1 MADETDVQG
10 WSRLLFLVCERMER
24 LGISAEEALSR
35 ESDRMVECFL
45 EMQHSEKP
53 TEGRSL

>member
-1 MADETDVQG
+1 MADETDAQS

-35 ESDRMVECFL
+35 ESDRMIECFL